1 MSVLASQRRTAILA
15 LVEESGAAR
24 VSELVDQLG
33 VSDMTVRRDI
43 ERLDAEGLL
52 ERVHGGAIA
61 LLPRAADEPGFNA
74 KSSLMTAEKQAI
86 AQLSTSYEEMNS
98 SLGCGDAS

>member
-1 MSVLASQRRTAILA
+1 MLASQRRAAILTI
-15 LVEESGAAR
+15 VEEAGAVR
-24 VSELVDQLG
+24 VSELVDQLR

-61 LLPRAADEPGFNA
+61 LLPRAADEPGFSV
-74 KSSLMTAEKQAI
+74 KSALMTTEARSITSATNGSVSL
-86 AQLSTSYEEMNS
+86 LSR
-98 SLGCGDAS
+98 SLPTMSL

>member
-1 MSVLASQRRTAILA
+1 MLASQRRSAILA
-15 LVEESGAAR
+15 LVEEAGAAR

-52 ERVHGGAIA
+52 EGSARS
-61 LLPRAADEPGFNA
+61 PR
-74 KSSLMTAEKQAI
+74 
-86 AQLSTSYEEMNS
+86 
-98 SLGCGDAS
+98 